1 MYDENSIL
9 EVVDNLRAYKEKGG
23 MDGKQIDK
31 IISKLQ
37 NIYIC
42 ESIAS
47 FKMMDEEDE
56 LEDFVKKNMKSIAVK
71 LDRSVTTI
79 YRKLHDHSFTL
90 IELEQIKKMRIE
102 EQ

>member
-9 EVVDNLRAYKEKGG
+9 EVIEKLRMYKEKGG
-23 MDGKQIDK
+23 MNIKQIDR
-31 IISKLQ
+31 IINSLQ

-56 LEDFVKKNMKSIAVK
+56 LEDFVKKNMKSVAVK
-71 LDRSVTTI
+71 LDRSITTI

-90 IELEQIKKMRIE
+90 IELEQIKKMRVE
-102 EQ
+102 DQ